1 MDKKSETIVFNG
13 IPYRRYPNSK
23 KRSERLYYKRSA
35 YKRFGGTTG
44 YLHREVWEH
53 HNGPIPEGYS
63 IHHKNG
69 YDDNSIESLELV
81 TAKEHANHHSWGKH
95 AGYKEFLDEIRPLT
109 KEWHGSP
116 AGLEWHSDNGKKSWL
131 TRLPIVVRCTVCNK
145 DYETYFKDRSKYCS
159 GRCKATSLRR
169 KRGVLPKDK

>member
-1 MDKKSETIVFNG
+1 MEKKSETIVFNG

-35 YKRFGGTTG
+35 YKRLGGTTG

-53 HNGPIPEGYS
+53 YNGPIPEGYS

-69 YDDNSIESLELV
+69 YDDNSIKSLELV
-81 TAKEHANHHSWGKH
+81 TAKEHASHHSWGKH

-116 AGLEWHSDNGKKSWL
+116 AGIEWHRTHGYKTWENRKTHTKK
-131 TRLPIVVRCTVCNK
+131 CTSCFG
-145 DYETYFKDRSKYCS
+145 DYETFFPSRSKYCS
-159 GRCKATSLRR
+159 TKCKNDSR
-169 KRGVLPKDK
+169 V